1 MTPAILIIF
10 LPFMVLSCP
19 LSDNICRYGT
29 ASNRNS
35 TRLLAAQYKLLVSPT
50 YSSLV
55 SPVHPVSPV
64 HSQPDTVSAQVHSQR
79 LHAAFSCLTKY
90 SVHYSIHSDLHPDN
104 ILYLQSIENFLL
116 HRTFHIFIFVFNI
129 IFLYIYHN
137 ADLLVYSLSKLQLKA
152 YLLIFLK

>member
-64 HSQPDTVSAQVHSQR
+64 NTVNPIQCQP
-79 LHAAFSCLTKY
+79 KY
-90 SVHYSIHSDLHPDN
+90 TLRGYTLPSP
-104 ILYLQSIENFLL
+104 
-116 HRTFHIFIFVFNI
+116 
-129 IFLYIYHN
+129 
-137 ADLLVYSLSKLQLKA
+137 A
-152 YLLIFLK
+152 

>member
-29 ASNRNS
+29 ASNRNN

-64 HSQPDTVSAQVHSQR
+64 HSQPDTVSAQVHS
-79 LHAAFSCLTKY
+79 
-90 SVHYSIHSDLHPDN
+90 
-104 ILYLQSIENFLL
+104 
-116 HRTFHIFIFVFNI
+116 
-129 IFLYIYHN
+129 
-137 ADLLVYSLSKLQLKA
+137 
-152 YLLIFLK
+152 

>member
-29 ASNRNS
+29 ASNRNN

-50 YSSLV
+50 YSS
-55 SPVHPVSPV
+55 SQSGTPSQSST
-64 HSQPDTVSAQVHSQR
+64 HSQHDTVSAQVHSQR
-79 LHAAFSCLTKY
+79 LHAALSCLTKY

-104 ILYLQSIENFLL
+104 ILYLQSIENFCSIELF
-116 HRTFHIFIFVFNI
+116 T
-129 IFLYIYHN
+129 FLYLCLTLFFYTFITMLIYQFI
-137 ADLLVYSLSKLQLKA
+137 V
-152 YLLIFLK
+152 